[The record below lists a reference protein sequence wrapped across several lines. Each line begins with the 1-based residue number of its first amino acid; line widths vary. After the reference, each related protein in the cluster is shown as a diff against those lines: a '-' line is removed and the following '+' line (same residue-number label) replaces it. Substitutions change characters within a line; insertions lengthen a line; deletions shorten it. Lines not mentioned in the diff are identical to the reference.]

1 MARRRAVLPCARTS
15 ARLSARMPASTW
27 LSRITLY
34 NIAPNAPRRPVSPP
48 GR

>member
-1 MARRRAVLPCARTS
+1 MARRSAMLSCARTS
-15 ARLSARMPASTW
+15 ARVPASTW
-27 LSRITLY
+27 LSQITLY